1 MAKETPLLP
10 VEDAREM
17 ALFFV
22 VGALCFLAALAT
34 LSAKSTYG
42 AAKILSHSKTCILVC
57 SESTTHASNLRAR
70 ELSLSCTRRS
80 MANVHHT
87 AKR

>member
-1 MAKETPLLP
+1 MARETPLLP

-34 LSAKSTYG
+34 LSAK
-42 AAKILSHSKTCILVC
+42 
-57 SESTTHASNLRAR
+57 
-70 ELSLSCTRRS
+70 
-80 MANVHHT
+80 
-87 AKR
+87 

>member
-10 VEDAREM
+10 LEDAREM

-34 LSAKSTYG
+34 LSAKST
-42 AAKILSHSKTCILVC
+42 
-57 SESTTHASNLRAR
+57 
-70 ELSLSCTRRS
+70 
-80 MANVHHT
+80 
-87 AKR
+87 